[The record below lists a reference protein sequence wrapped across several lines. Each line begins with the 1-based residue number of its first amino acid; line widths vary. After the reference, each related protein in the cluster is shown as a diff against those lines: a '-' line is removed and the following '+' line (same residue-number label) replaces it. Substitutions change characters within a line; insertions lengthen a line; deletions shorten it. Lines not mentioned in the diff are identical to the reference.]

1 MRKSFQA
8 KYGRI
13 ALALTCAL
21 LVCAIGAIP
30 VVAQQVTATI
40 TGQVTDPS
48 GAAVSGAKVTA
59 TDTQRGT
66 QYTATT
72 NGDGRYT
79 ISNILVGTYNIRV
92 ENAGFQTATQSNI
105 TLQLNQVAKLDF
117 SLQVGNV
124 ATTSSD

>member
-1 MRKSFQA
+1 SMRKSLQA

-21 LVCAIGAIP
+21 LACFIGVIP
-30 VVAQQVTATI
+30 TAAQQVTATI

-48 GAAVSGAKVTA
+48 GAAVPGAKVTA

-66 QYTATT
+66 QYTAQT
-72 NGDGRYT
+72 NSDGRYT
-79 ISNILVGTYNIRV
+79 ISNILVGTYGVKV

-124 ATTSSD
+124 A